1 MKQIKREILLPF
13 KIEQAFAF
21 FADARNL
28 ESITPSFLNFKIIE
42 APDEIDEGA
51 LLRYRLK
58 LFQIPIYW
66 KTRIIA
72 WRPPYFFID
81 MQLKGPYR
89 FWVHQHR
96 FESRGR
102 QTFMQDIV
110 DYQTKGSIFSPA
122 INYLFIERQVNRIF
136 DYRAERIIEEMKKV
150 FR

>member
-42 APDEIDEGA
+42 FPDEIDEGA

-96 FESRGR
+96 FESRGG

-110 DYQTKGSIFSPA
+110 DYQSKG
-122 INYLFIERQVNRIF
+122 
-136 DYRAERIIEEMKKV
+136 
-150 FR
+150 